1 MALQQNLYIDQGT
14 KFSTLITLYQNDG
27 TSPLNLTGATFAS
40 QMRRSHLSTTAYTF
54 TCSIYGNAADG
65 GLLLE
70 LTDVTT
76 GTIKAGR
83 YLYDVEMVLNGIKTR
98 PIEGIVIV
106 SPQITQ
112 V

>member
-14 KFSTLITLYQNDG
+14 KFSTLITLYQNNG
-27 TSPLNLTGATFAS
+27 LSPLNLTGATFAS
-40 QMRRSHLSTTAYTF
+40 QMRKSHLSSSAYTF
-54 TCSIYGNAADG
+54 TCSIYGDPANG

-70 LTDVTT
+70 MTDTLTN
-76 GTIKAGR
+76 TIKSGR

-106 SPQITQ
+106 TPQITQ

>member
-14 KFSTLITLYQNDG
+14 KFSTLITLYQTNG
-27 TSPLNLTGATFAS
+27 ISPLNLSGGSFAS
-40 QMRRSHLSTTAYTF
+40 QMRKSYLSTSAHTF
-54 TCSIYGNAADG
+54 TCLIYGDPANG

-70 LTDVTT
+70 LTDVQTSA
-76 GTIKAGR
+76 IKPGR
-83 YLYDVEMVLNGIKTR
+83 YLYDVEMVLGGIKTR

>member
-27 TSPLNLTGATFAS
+27 TSPLNLTG
-40 QMRRSHLSTTAYTF
+40 
-54 TCSIYGNAADG
+54 
-65 GLLLE
+65 LLLE
-70 LTDVTT
+70 LTDAAT
-76 GTIKAGR
+76 GAIKAGR
-83 YLYDVEMVLNGIKTR
+83 YLYDVEMVLSGIKTR

-112 V
+112 I